1 MKGKKIAGL
10 FAAIYVLFLVICSAS
25 WLWGISF
32 DDVAAAVTHSVALEE
47 GTFKNDTTDLTV
59 VLHDGETAKL
69 DGFTALRTADFRG
82 SSCTDEIIA
91 WAQAH
96 PQVDVT
102 YDVALPDGTRVDNH
116 TESVSFAGV
125 DGASLD
131 AYIAALSRLP
141 AVRTVDL
148 GQGGSAPLSAETLQ
162 ALTAAHPDLTF
173 SYAFTAGGIDCALN
187 TTALD
192 LTGID
197 SAAAAELTPYLP
209 CMTALSSVTLG
220 DESGCKLTWEEIAA
234 LEKACPQAEFEYSF
248 TLYGK
253 SFTLAD
259 ETIDLS
265 KTEISDNGDAVTAAL
280 PALTKCRTLDM
291 DDGGIV
297 TPLGNERMQQIREQF
312 PDVDVIWRIWFGQ
325 YYSVR
330 TDTERILASRPSVGG
345 ALDDAEVDK
354 LKYCTKAKYVDL
366 GHNELIYNISFVES
380 MPELEVFIIAMNP
393 LSDIS
398 PLASCPKLEYLEIFT
413 TNVTDLSP
421 LSGLTGLRHLNISNL
436 PNLTDISP
444 LYSLTELERLWI
456 GTLTPIPADQIEE
469 MQKRAP
475 NCKIS
480 TASSEAQG
488 DAWRYTWY
496 DENNATYHWVER
508 HEKLRE
514 QLGYNYQEYSFY
526 WLDPKCERPAPE
538 EYAGIYYGRT
548 DGAESGQ

>member
-1 MKGKKIAGL
+1 MKGKRLAGL
-10 FAAIYVLFLVICSAS
+10 CVTVYVLFLVICSAS

-32 DDVAAAVTHSVALEE
+32 SDVAAAVTHSVALEE
-47 GTFKNDTTDLTV
+47 GTFKNDTTDLAV

-69 DGFTALRTADFRG
+69 IGFTALRTADFRG
-82 SSCTDEIIA
+82 SGCTDEIIA

-96 PQVDVT
+96 PNVDVT

-116 TESVSFAGV
+116 AESVSLAGV
-125 DGASLD
+125 DSASLD
-131 AYIAALSRLP
+131 TYMAALAKLP
-141 AVRTVDL
+141 AVKAIDL
-148 GQGGSAPLSAETLQ
+148 GNGGGTALGADTLQ
-162 ALTAAHPDLTF
+162 ALSAAHPDVSF
-173 SYAFTAGGIDCALN
+173 SYSFTVGGIDCSLD
-187 TTALD
+187 TTSLD

-197 SAAAAELTPYLP
+197 PTAAAELTPYLT
-209 CMTALSSVTLG
+209 CMSALSSVALG
-220 DESGCKLTWEEIAA
+220 DENGCKLTWEEIAA
-234 LEKACPQAEFEYSF
+234 LEKACPQADFDYSF

-253 SFTLAD
+253 SFSLAD

-265 KTEISDNGDAVTAAL
+265 KTEIDDNGDAVVAAL
-280 PALTKCRTLDM
+280 CALYRCRTLDM
-291 DDGGIV
+291 DDGGV
-297 TPLGNERMQQIREQF
+297 AAPLGNERMQQIREQF
-312 PDVDVIWRIWFGQ
+312 PEIDVVWRIWFGTC
-325 YYSVR
+325 YSVR

-345 ALDDAEVDK
+345 VLYDEEVDK
-354 LKYCTKAKYVDL
+354 LKYCTRAKYVDL
-366 GHNELIYNISFVES
+366 GHNEMIYNISFVQS

-421 LSGLTGLRHLNISNL
+421 LSGLTELRHLNISNL

-444 LYSLTELERLWI
+444 LYSLTGLERLWI
-456 GTLTPIPADQIEE
+456 GTLTPIPAEQVAE

-480 TASSEAQG
+480 TASAEAQG

-538 EYAGIYYGRT
+538 EYAGMYYGKT
-548 DGAESGQ
+548 DGATGKP